1 MKIEKKL
8 NIFIPCVIF
17 RIKAGLGGAVMLH
30 NLGRGPTEVATHQ
43 QRALLHCPGHMVL
56 PLLLEGV
63 AGAGP
68 GAGGGA
74 ELLAGVPDTVTQPSA
89 GEEAVQGV
97 VVSPHHQPGQLARRG
112 DGREEHLRGL

>member
-1 MKIEKKL
+1 
-8 NIFIPCVIF
+8 
-17 RIKAGLGGAVMLH
+17 MLH
-30 NLGRGPTEVATHQ
+30 NLGCCLSSTEVPSHEDCT
-43 QRALLHCPGHMVL
+43 LLHFPGHML
-56 PLLLEGV
+56 ISHILEGV
-63 AGAGP
+63 VSEGP

-74 ELLAGVPDTVTQPSA
+74 ELLAAVASITVEATA